1 MTAGE
6 AGGEHRENSHFVR
19 AGARFRQNGAR
30 AFHLSRRDKNPFPP
44 RADSLFGATVAPAP
58 DCDYGLSGLGFHT
71 KSRQGNLKFMTAVDP
86 RESLAVQRENDH
98 YRERCRAAF
107 DRERIKNVK
116 LAHCLNSQRML
127 YRWRVFHMS
136 E

>member
-1 MTAGE
+1 VTAGE

-44 RADSLFGATVAPAP
+44 RADSVFGATVAPAP
-58 DCDYGLSGLGFHT
+58 DCDSGLSGLVFHT
-71 KSRQGNLKFMTAVDP
+71 KNRLGNLKFMTAVDL
-86 RESLAVQRENDH
+86 RESLAVQWEGDH